1 MENTNIAKKLLAV
14 MAECAYVAKNGLNSF
29 HKYKYATAEDVLQKV
44 NEALTKNKIACV
56 AVPELIE
63 FTDVTNLKGNTEHLA
78 TVRVEITLIDSDSGE
93 EVKIYGIGSGQDAG
107 DKAVMKA
114 QTAATKYAYMLSF
127 CIATGDDPEADSK
140 TDENNYAEPQSGAAK
155 QMPAANKA
163 KVKSKPAPVG
173 NEITCSA
180 CGEVIAS
187 DRVIEYSIAKFGHPL
202 CMDCQKQANKA
213 A

>member
-1 MENTNIAKKLLAV
+1 
-14 MAECAYVAKNGLNSF
+14 
-29 HKYKYATAEDVLQKV
+29 
-44 NEALTKNKIACV
+44 
-56 AVPELIE
+56 
-63 FTDVTNLKGNTEHLA
+63 
-78 TVRVEITLIDSDSGE
+78 
-93 EVKIYGIGSGQDAG
+93 
-107 DKAVMKA
+107 MKA

-140 TDENNYAEPQSGAAK
+140 TDENNYAESQSAVAK
-155 QMPAANKA
+155 QKTAANKA
-163 KVKSKPAPVG
+163 KVKNKPVPAG

-202 CMDCQKQANKA
+202 CMSCQKQANKA